1 MRGGAAGLLPLII
14 CASGAEVSPQIQ
26 ARG

>member
-14 CASGAEVSPQIQ
+14 CASGAEVSPQI
-26 ARG
+26 